1 MSIMQ
6 LPKKEKTKFFFEL
19 PKDLEKEWRKWV
31 ADKHGGYHRGAYSKE
46 VEAAIR
52 RQMESEKQ

>member
-1 MSIMQ
+1 MQ